1 MTTVG
6 GHAVAL
12 DPGHGDGQ
20 AGGLWDAVDRLV
32 ERAPRPSDLY
42 SHRLEFFGAQWL
54 RKNGRPVPPSL
65 AMHERRSAA
74 LALSVPAVLAR
85 ARAATDVPLLLFKG
99 PEVAARYPDP
109 ALRMFRD
116 VDLIAPDA
124 AEAQRALLAAGFQE
138 VADPD
143 LYRDMGTHAPRA
155 TLPPRT
161 LAAAHHL
168 RPLKWPG
175 LPLVV
180 ELHSEPKWVEPLA
193 PPDLSSLFEDSR
205 PAVAGPEGVLAPSP
219 ARHAV
224 LLAVHSW
231 AHEPLRILRDMVD
244 VAALEREASREETF
258 EVAREWGVE
267 RLWATTVAAQDC
279 IFAGAQPP
287 AALRIWA
294 KNLALVRERTVLEA
308 HLARWLADFSA
319 LPYSLALRQVPRTI
333 SLELTPDRG
342 EGWRRKLARST
353 LALRNAAKP
362 RSDHEHEA
370 GIK

>member
-1 MTTVG
+1 VTTVG
-6 GHAVAL
+6 EHAAAF
-12 DPGHGDGQ
+12 DPGHRDGE
-20 AGGLWDAVDRLV
+20 ARGLWDAVDRLV

-42 SHRLEFFGAQWL
+42 NHRLEFFGAHWL

-74 LALSVPAVLAR
+74 LALCVPAVLAR

-124 AEAQRALLAAGFQE
+124 AEAQQALLAAGFQE
-138 VADPD
+138 VGDPD
-143 LYRDMGTHAPRA
+143 LYRDI
-155 TLPPRT
+155 
-161 LAAAHHL
+161 HHL

-205 PAVAGPEGVLAPSP
+205 PAVAGPEGVLTPSP

-244 VAALEREASREETF
+244 VAALEREASREESF

-267 RLWATTVAAQDC
+267 RLWSTTVAALDC
-279 IFAGAQPP
+279 IFAGGRPP

-308 HLARWLADFSA
+308 HLERWLADFSA
-319 LPYSLALRQVPRTI
+319 LPFGLALRRVRRTI
-333 SLELTPDRG
+333 SRELTPDRG
-342 EGWRRKLARST
+342 EGWRRKLSRSR
-353 LALRNAAKP
+353 LAVRNAARR
-362 RSDHEHEA
+362 RSDHEREA
-370 GIK
+370 GLG

>member
-1 MTTVG
+1 MPTPG
-6 GHAVAL
+6 EHAVAL
-12 DPGHGDGQ
+12 EPGPGDGQ
-20 AGGLWDAVDRLV
+20 GDALWDAVDRLV

-42 SHRLEFFGAQWL
+42 NHRLEFFGARWL
-54 RKNGRPVPPSL
+54 RRKGRPVPPSL
-65 AMHERRSAA
+65 VMHERRSAA
-74 LALSVPAVLAR
+74 LALSVPAVLEH

-116 VDLIAPDA
+116 VDLITPDA
-124 AEAQRALLAAGFQE
+124 TEAQRALLAAGFEE
-138 VADPD
+138 VGDPD
-143 LYRDMGTHAPRA
+143 LYRDI
-155 TLPPRT
+155 
-161 LAAAHHL
+161 HHL

-180 ELHSEPKWVEPLA
+180 ELHSQPKWIEPLA

-205 PAVAGPEGVLAPSP
+205 PAVSGAEGLLTPSP

-244 VAALEREASREETF
+244 VAALEREASREESF

-267 RLWATTVAAQDC
+267 RLWATAMAAQDC
-279 IFAGAQPP
+279 IFAGGRPP

-308 HLARWLADFSA
+308 HLERWLSDFSA
-319 LPYSLALRQVPRTI
+319 MPFGLAFRRVRGKVAR
-333 SLELTPDRG
+333 ELTPDRG
-342 EGWRRKLARST
+342 EGWRRKLSRTT
-353 LALRNAAKP
+353 LALRNAARR
-362 RSDHEHEA
+362 RSDHEHEV